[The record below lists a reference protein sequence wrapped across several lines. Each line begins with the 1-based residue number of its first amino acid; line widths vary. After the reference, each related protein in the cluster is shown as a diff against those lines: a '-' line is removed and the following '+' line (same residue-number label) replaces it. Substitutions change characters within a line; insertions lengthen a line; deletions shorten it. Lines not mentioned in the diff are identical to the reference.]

1 MAQQP
6 DPVIPLRLGLGGYTT
21 IKPLSDEELA
31 EHNRRAEAKRAEI
44 RKSSMLLIGRDEHGE
59 PLPSPDLAEEERL
72 RSSDLRGV
80 LRQAQAER
88 EEIAA
93 RLAERKAAAGRAEQH
108 LAAVTAEL
116 QEAEQDQRKA
126 ADRAAVA
133 LAERLRTGATSE
145 RTIEIEVPASLDL
158 ARHAVG
164 VAQAA
169 LDTLTREVAAAEHE
183 HRDAQRRVGLA
194 VLDVVKAELLRIGA
208 GVAAHDRAAA
218 LGRANLEQAGFV
230 TGNLQRRHQWAGRI
244 FTSSTLTAMHP
255 APAQRLPPASLDWQ
269 AFIVALFDD
278 AAAELGKTKE

>member
-1 MAQQP
+1 
-6 DPVIPLRLGLGGYTT
+6 
-21 IKPLSDEELA
+21 
-31 EHNRRAEAKRAEI
+31 
-44 RKSSMLLIGRDEHGE
+44 
-59 PLPSPDLAEEERL
+59 
-72 RSSDLRGV
+72 V

-183 HRDAQRRVGLA
+183 HADAQRRVGLA

-208 GVAAHDRAAA
+208 EVAAHDRAAA

-230 TGNLQRRHQWAGRI
+230 TGNLQRRRQWPGRV
-244 FTSSTLTAMHP
+244 FTSSTLAALHWRP
-255 APAQRLPPASLDWQ
+255 PDRAPSATIDWADFITRLDA
-269 AFIVALFDD
+269 D
-278 AAAELGKTKE
+278 AAAELK